1 MSAIHCSHVS
11 FSYSSA
17 VPIIEDATFDLGP
30 GWTGLVGANGA
41 GKSTLLSL
49 VTGQLAPDAGKVLIE
64 PPGRPPVLCE
74 QRVDDLTDAIAS
86 FAWDWERDAIRMR
99 AKLELDPEHID
110 RWPTLSPGER
120 KRWQVGAA
128 LAAEPDV
135 LLLDEPTNHLDREAR
150 DLLVTALGTFRG
162 CGVVVS
168 HDRSLLNDITTRTLR
183 VVGRRVD
190 VWNSPYD
197 AAHDAWVARAAEQT
211 EKLDRM
217 KAEQKSLTR
226 RIADQRRKS
235 EQKDAERKRERRAA
249 GKHDL
254 DTRGAAATYK
264 HERGQKTGAQTV
276 FSMTNSL
283 GRVEENMDGLAFDK
297 ERGGDISFDFEPANK
312 EFLARFS
319 GTVAAGT
326 VELFE
331 ADLEIRQGDRIRI
344 AGPNGAGKTTLLRAL
359 DASLSIPRDKI
370 LFLAQ
375 ETTADEGRKWLE
387 SIRTLPPAERGR
399 VMSIV
404 ALLGANPSAILES
417 DQPSPGEARKVALAL
432 GLGTPKWLLILDEPT
447 NHLDLP
453 SIERLEAALAGYPGA
468 LILITHDD
476 HLAERVT
483 TETWT
488 VTNGVRIG

>member
-49 VTGQLAPDAGKVLIE
+49 ITGQVTPDSGSVLIE

-74 QRVDDLTDAIAS
+74 QRVDHLSDAITS

-99 AKLELDPEHID
+99 AKLELDPGHIE

-150 DLLVTALGTFRG
+150 DLLVAALGAFRA

-168 HDRSLLNDITTRTLR
+168 HDRTLLNEMTTRTLR
-183 VVGRRVD
+183 VVGGRVD
-190 VWNSPYD
+190 VWNAPYD
-197 AAHDAWVARAAEQT
+197 TAHDAWVARAAEQT
-211 EKLDRM
+211 EKLERM
-217 KAEQKSLTR
+217 KAEQKKLSR

-254 DTRGAAATYK
+254 DTRGTAASYK

-283 GRVEENMDGLAFDK
+283 ERVEADMDALAFDK
-297 ERGGDISFDFEPANK
+297 ERGGDIAFDFEPANK
-312 EFLARFS
+312 EFMARFS
-319 GTVAAGT
+319 GAVVAGT
-326 VELFE
+326 VKLFD
-331 ADLEIRQGDRIRI
+331 ADLEVRRGDRIRI
-344 AGPNGAGKTTLLRAL
+344 AGSNGAGKTTLLRAL
-359 DASLSIPRDKI
+359 DRSLSIPGDKV
-370 LFLAQ
+370 LYLAQ
-375 ETTADEGRKWLE
+375 ETTADEAKEWLE
-387 SIRTLPPAERGR
+387 SVRTLPPAERGR

-453 SIERLEAALAGYPGA
+453 SIERLEAALAGYGGA

-483 TETWT
+483 SGTWT
-488 VTNGVRIG
+488 VADGVHIS